1 MSLILVLR
9 KSLANGKALSE
20 LNRPKANNKRT
31 LDVSPNMGEMVKP
44 AELIEV
50 KGASKLTLA
59 DRRLFNVLLRHAF
72 GPDLASEGQRFEI
85 AVSDLREAHESNDR
99 LVLSIEALMT
109 TVVTIQRP
117 DGSTDR
123 VQLLGWNNLS
133 DPKRKRGNLK
143 YSIPP
148 ELALLLKD
156 STVFAKLE
164 MEVLRAFTSKY
175 ALALYEAVARR
186 VRLKHIFTERFSMD
200 DFRELLG
207 VEVGKLT
214 TFGNLNQYAIKPALM
229 EVNALSDFTVTV
241 VPEKTGRRVTGVL
254 IGWGAKDIEGRK
266 AAYAELQRPRVGR
279 KARIAGTVEEM
290 FSPKVI
296 D

>member
-1 MSLILVLR
+1 
-9 KSLANGKALSE
+9 
-20 LNRPKANNKRT
+20 
-31 LDVSPNMGEMVKP
+31 MGEMVKP

-50 KGASKLTLA
+50 KGTSKLTLA

-72 GPDLASEGQRFEI
+72 GPDLASENRRFEI
-85 AVSDLREAHESNDR
+85 LLTDLRETHDSNDR
-99 LVLSIEALMT
+99 LVRSIEALMT
-109 TVVTIQRP
+109 TVVTIQRT

-133 DPKRKRGNLK
+133 DPRRRRGTLK

-148 ELALLLKD
+148 ELAILLRD

-164 MEVLRAFTSKY
+164 LEVLRSFTSKY

-186 VRLKHIFTERFSMD
+186 VRLKHVFTERFSLD

-207 VEVGKLT
+207 VEADKLKT
-214 TFGNLNQYAIKPALM
+214 YGNLNQYGIKPALF
-229 EVNALSDFTVTV
+229 EVNALSDFTVTIM
-241 VPEKTGRRVTGVL
+241 PEKTGRRVTGVL

-266 AAYAELQRPRVGR
+266 AAYAELQRSRIGR
-279 KARIAGTVEEM
+279 KARITGTVEEM
-290 FSPKVI
+290 IGSEI
-296 D
+296 IES

>member
-1 MSLILVLR
+1 MSD
-9 KSLANGKALSE
+9 A
-20 LNRPKANNKRT
+20 NRPKPNNKRT
-31 LDVSPNMGEMVKP
+31 LDIAPNLGEMVKP

-50 KGASKLTLA
+50 KGSAKLTLA

-72 GPDLASEGQRFEI
+72 GPDLASENRRFEI
-85 AVSDLREAHESNDR
+85 PLADLRETHDSNDR
-99 LVLSIEALMT
+99 LVRSIEALMT

-164 MEVLRAFTSKY
+164 LEVLRSFTSKY

-186 VRLKHIFTERFSMD
+186 VRLKHVFTERFELD

-207 VEVGKLT
+207 VEADRLT
-214 TFGNLNQYAIKPALM
+214 TYGNLNQYAIKPALV
-229 EVNALSDFTVTV
+229 EVNALSDFTVTI
-241 VPEKTGRRVTGVL
+241 VPAKTGRRVTGVL

-266 AAYAELQRPRVGR
+266 AAYAELQRSRVGR
-279 KARIAGTVEEM
+279 KARITGTVEEM
-290 FSPKVI
+290 LSPEVI
-296 D
+296 E

>member
-1 MSLILVLR
+1 MHLILVFR
-9 KSLANGKALSE
+9 NSTTKGNVLSE
-20 LNRPKANNKRT
+20 PSRPETNSTRT
-31 LDVSPNMGEMVKP
+31 LDVSPNPGEMVKP

-50 KGASKLTLA
+50 KGAAKLTLA
-59 DRRLFNVLLRHAF
+59 ERRLFNVLLRHAF
-72 GPDLASEGQRFEI
+72 GPDLASEGRRFEI
-85 AVSDLREAHESNDR
+85 SVADLRETHESNDR
-99 LVLSIEALMT
+99 LVQSIEALMT
-109 TVVTIQRP
+109 TVVTIKRP

-133 DPKRKRGNLK
+133 DPKRPRGNFK

-186 VRLKHIFTERFSMD
+186 VRLKYVFTERFSMD

-207 VEVGKLT
+207 VEADKLT
-214 TFGNLNQYAIKPALM
+214 TFGNLNQYAIKPALL

-279 KARIAGTVEEM
+279 KARITGTVEEM
-290 FSPKVI
+290 LPSEVI
-296 D
+296 E

>member
-1 MSLILVLR
+1 MYATWIEAQN
-9 KSLANGKALSE
+9 LASGMALLLALSE
-20 LNRPKANNKRT
+20 LPANGNALSELTRPKTNNTRT
-31 LDVSPNMGEMVKP
+31 LDVAPNMGEMVKP

-72 GPDLASEGQRFEI
+72 GPDLASEGRRFEI
-85 AVSDLREAHESNDR
+85 AVADLRETHESNDR
-99 LVLSIEALMT
+99 LVQSIEALMT

-156 STVFAKLE
+156 FHRLCQARAGSASGLHLE
-164 MEVLRAFTSKY
+164 VCPGPL
-175 ALALYEAVARR
+175 
-186 VRLKHIFTERFSMD
+186 
-200 DFRELLG
+200 
-207 VEVGKLT
+207 
-214 TFGNLNQYAIKPALM
+214 
-229 EVNALSDFTVTV
+229 
-241 VPEKTGRRVTGVL
+241 
-254 IGWGAKDIEGRK
+254 
-266 AAYAELQRPRVGR
+266 
-279 KARIAGTVEEM
+279 
-290 FSPKVI
+290 
-296 D
+296 